1 MLVVIHEMTTNI
13 ICKRNYKY
21 VFKSLFNFV
30 SFPICRVHPFSHLF
44 IASRSPILPRHKW
57 KSIKTGRSAGS
68 SCTAGQVVG
77 LLPVKQ
83 TGSERG
89 QFLWEKPQTT
99 SLDSL
104 TRSSVLDHAS
114 SRANSSASTSSPKL
128 DRRFRAARPRRK
140 TNLAWRAAKTNGT
153 NT

>member
-1 MLVVIHEMTTNI
+1 M
-13 ICKRNYKY
+13 
-21 VFKSLFNFV
+21 FFP
-30 SFPICRVHPFSHLF
+30 SFISFLICRVHPFPRVF
-44 IASRSPILPRHKW
+44 IALRSPILPRHKW
-57 KSIKTGRSAGS
+57 KSIKTERSAGS
-68 SCTAGQVVG
+68 SCAASRVVG

-114 SRANSSASTSSPKL
+114 SRANSPALTSSPKL

-140 TNLAWRAAKTNGT
+140 TNLA
-153 NT
+153 